1 METTNCL
8 VLCIGILT
16 IISVVFVAV
25 EHNSLAIFMDGSLQT
40 RQNKAFLAWLS
51 FVLVAKDKG
60 FETIID

>member
-1 METTNCL
+1 
-8 VLCIGILT
+8 
-16 IISVVFVAV
+16 
-25 EHNSLAIFMDGSLQT
+25 MDGSLQT